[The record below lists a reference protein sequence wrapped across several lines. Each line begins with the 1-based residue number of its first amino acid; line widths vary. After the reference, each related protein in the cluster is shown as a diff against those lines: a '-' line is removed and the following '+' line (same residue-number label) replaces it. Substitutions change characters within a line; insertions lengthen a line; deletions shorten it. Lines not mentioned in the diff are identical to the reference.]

1 MSSKKYSVDFS
12 WNFFIFSIMNSYF
25 WCIFKNYD
33 GVFGAFFKAFGAD
46 WNCML
51 KSPTVE
57 CSVKTVQSMQIK
69 CKTSGLY
76 SQTQVLKFFHFLKLE
91 KIFQDLKTIERISD
105 CEVLDCCRNE
115 CHANGLCTKRYK
127 NISIWNFQFS
137 FSFFFNYI

>member
-1 MSSKKYSVDFS
+1 
-12 WNFFIFSIMNSYF
+12 
-25 WCIFKNYD
+25 
-33 GVFGAFFKAFGAD
+33 
-46 WNCML
+46 ML

-137 FSFFFNYI
+137 FSFFFQLNLTRFQDTGNVAVNVGEALLEMAFLAKN